1 MMNNEEA
8 VLNVSSNIPIGTK
21 TVTDANQLT
30 TTQFEFKD
38 VGTKITIKPQISGS
52 DSIRLEIKQ
61 ESSQVSTESVL
72 TQQAITT
79 YKRELQ
85 TSVVAGNDEIIV
97 LGGLIDEKQNRS
109 ESKIPGF
116 GDLPLIGWMF
126 GSKTNTVTKTNLLLF
141 IRPTIIRSQ
150 EDLIRVTTRARARY
164 EALKT
169 EKNVTEKVLKDLDL
183 PTPQGIDES
192 VQEGIPE
199 PVH

>member
-38 VGTKITIKPQISGS
+38 VGTKITIKPQISGA
-52 DSIRLEIKQ
+52 DSIRLQISQ

-79 YKRELQ
+79 YKRELK
-85 TSVVAGNDEIIV
+85 TSVVAGNDEIVV
-97 LGGLIDEKQNRS
+97 LGGLIDEKRNRS

-126 GSKTNTVTKTNLLLF
+126 GTKSSSVNKTNLLLF

-150 EDLIRVTTRARARY
+150 KDLIRVTTRARTRY
-164 EALKT
+164 EELKT
-169 EKNVTEKVLKDLDL
+169 DNNVTEKVLKDLNLSPPSSIGD
-183 PTPQGIDES
+183 Q
-192 VQEGIPE
+192 IPE
-199 PVH
+199 GTLEPAD